1 MAYINQPA
9 DFRII
14 FADLEKRLRLL
25 ETATRFTFPA
35 VTSDPT
41 NPRIGD
47 AWLNTT
53 TNQAK
58 IVDSTGAVRIITWT

>member
-1 MAYINQPA
+1 MAYINQPP
-9 DFRII
+9 
-14 FADLEKRLRLL
+14 DLRTLLSDLTSRLRKL

-35 VTSDPT
+35 VTSDPS

-58 IVDSTGAVRIITWT
+58 IVDTSGTIRTITWV

>member
-9 DFRII
+9 DLRII
-14 FADLEKRLRLL
+14 FEQINQRLQKL
-25 ETATRFTFPA
+25 ETATRFTFPP
-35 VTSDPT
+35 VTSDPV
-41 NPRIGD
+41 NYRIGD

-58 IVDSTGAVRIITWT
+58 IVDANGNKRVITWT

>member
-1 MAYINQPA
+1 MGYINLPPNLYTM
-9 DFRII
+9 FN
-14 FADLEKRLRLL
+14 DLVQRLQKL

-41 NPRIGD
+41 NYRIGD

-58 IVDSTGAVRIITWT
+58 IVDGTGTKRIITWT

>member
-9 DFRII
+9 DLRSL

-41 NPRIGD
+41 NYRIGD

-58 IVDSTGAVRIITWT
+58 IVDSTGTKRVITWT